1 MFKHKGRIKIRK
13 RRLVSRK
20 VSSNNIADN
29 TCWRMTETAMLS
41 ITTVSNGPV
50 VEGSGEV
57 SADATA
63 AVGGISEPQQLAASS

>member
-1 MFKHKGRIKIRK
+1 M
-13 RRLVSRK
+13 
-20 VSSNNIADN
+20 
-29 TCWRMTETAMLS
+29 RMTETAMLS
-41 ITTVSNGPV
+41 ITAVSNGPV